1 MLKRDSSDIY
11 NLDYLSEDQMQS
23 QERRESEKM
32 KSFEE
37 NKVTQKDKVF
47 MRKIHIVTG
56 LAILIL
62 IVLIGIG
69 IAIPIMLLKTES
81 DSGNM
86 KHQDCGEPCEGN
98 ILKLVN
104 LPYGEPHLISR
115 HYQKVHQNGEP

>member
-11 NLDYLSEDQMQS
+11 DLDYLSEDQMQS

-69 IAIPIMLLKTES
+69 IAIPIILLKT

-86 KHQDCGEPCEGN
+86 YLNVG
-98 ILKLVN
+98 L
-104 LPYGEPHLISR
+104 SR
-115 HYQKVHQNGEP
+115 NKITTTK